1 MTVRKMKIVCDNK
14 IPFLKGALE
23 PYAEVVYLPGAET
36 TPDIVRDADA
46 LITRTRTKCGEALLK
61 GSSVKMIATATIGYD
76 HIDTEWCRQ
85 NGIAWTNA
93 PGCNSWSVQQY
104 IGSLLATMAGE
115 FGFDGTGMT
124 LGVIGVGNVGSKVA
138 RIASLL
144 GFKVLLNDPPRARRE
159 GGDGFVSLDDIIAQ
173 SDIITCHVPLQRT
186 GPDATYHLFGRSRLA
201 RLGRHQILIN
211 SSRGEVVDNQ
221 ALKEALKEGRIK
233 AASLDVWENEPG
245 IDVELMGLLYTATPH
260 IAGYS
265 LDGKANGTWM
275 SVQAVARALGLPC
288 TDWKVSEIPLP
299 QQPIRFDIDA
309 QGRTPRQVLADAIL
323 HTYRIKDDDARL
335 RACPSDFEKQR
346 ADYPVRREF
355 PTFTVTV
362 VNDSDGR
369 AAAILREAGFN
380 VKEQNDTI

>member
-1 MTVRKMKIVCDNK
+1 MKIVCDNK

-23 PYAEVVYLPGAET
+23 PYAEVVYLPGSET
-36 TPDIVRDADA
+36 TPDVVRDADA
-46 LITRTRTKCGEALLK
+46 LITRTRTRCDEALLK
-61 GSSVKMIATATIGYD
+61 GSSVKFIATATIGYD

-115 FGFDGTGMT
+115 FGFDCRTKT

-144 GFKVLLNDPPRARRE
+144 GFKVLLNDPPRARQE
-159 GGDGFVSLDDIIAQ
+159 GDDGFVSLDRIIAE

-186 GPDATYHLFGRSRLA
+186 GPDATYHLFDSVLLA
-201 RLGRHQILIN
+201 KLDKSQILIN

-221 ALKEALKEGRIK
+221 ALKKVLIEKRIK
-233 AASLDVWENEPG
+233 AAALDVWENEPG
-245 IDVELMGLLYTATPH
+245 IDLELLGLLFSATPH

-288 TDWKVSEIPLP
+288 TDWKVNEIPLP
-299 QQPIRFDIDA
+299 QQPTLFTIQA
-309 QGRTPRQVLADAIL
+309 EGKTPQQVLAEAIL
-323 HTYRIKDDDARL
+323 NTYRIKEDDSRL

-355 PTFTVTV
+355 PTFTAVLH
-362 VNDSDGR
+362 NDRDCR